1 MMSGGGESQQL
12 LGSRYRILRE
22 LGRGGFGY
30 TYLAEDVNRFNE
42 LCVLKEFFP
51 QVKDDASLQKAKQL
65 FEREAGVLY
74 QLNHPQIPRFR
85 ELLRVPTDTAG
96 QGRIFLVQDYV
107 EGPTYQELLETRLS
121 TGNRFSEVEVV
132 QLLQQVLPIL
142 DYLHSIGVIHRDV
155 APDNL
160 IQRNRDGLPV
170 LIDFGGVKQI
180 ASLVQQQV
188 GGGVV
193 PTRLGK
199 VGYAP
204 EEQLESGQVS
214 PSSDLYA
221 LAVTA
226 LVLLTGQ
233 PPDRLYD
240 RYTKRWR
247 WQEYVSL
254 TPRLTKVLD
263 RMLAARVGDRYSS
276 ATAVMSALTTPDI
289 YTPISPTPAGGNP
302 YEPTVAV
309 APGRGVAPSTIAP
322 SPAPVQK
329 AKRRRSRGA
338 NGCFQALFGLLVLLS
353 AMGLV
358 WWIAARW
365 QPLGPSPNG
374 NAGETAPPD
383 TTNPSGPG
391 NTVTGISREEQ
402 SRREALRRRQT
413 QLQVDNAFLVRVTDQ
428 LFFDQFPQ
436 MQGKTLSDRP
446 EDAAM
451 RAEWQGIANEVLDVA
466 ETHLSVEARRRL
478 GSYTASDREQWRQA
492 ANQRNV
498 GSRSVNDLA
507 DAKFA
512 FLFPQNAT
520 QNFIDQPIGQ
530 IWYGLADDRVRGLAK
545 GERLEEIRFEPGTF
559 NQSVRDRLEPGE
571 GQIYIINLT
580 AGQLFRLNLQAPAQS
595 TYLSLYVPSP
605 TEAIPFLLEDSRDR
619 TWSGELPQSGFYEIV
634 VVSTATTPFDYALDV
649 NASNVS
655 SAPTETQN

>member
-1 MMSGGGESQQL
+1 MTTGGSANQNL

-30 TYLAEDVNRFNE
+30 TYLAEDMNRFSE

-51 QVKDDASLQKAKQL
+51 QVNDDASLQKAKQL

-74 QLNHPQIPRFR
+74 QLNHPQIPQFR
-85 ELLRVPTDTAG
+85 ELLRVSPGAQG

-107 EGPTYQELLETRLS
+107 EGPTYQALLETRLS

-132 QLLQQVLPIL
+132 QLLLQVLPIL
-142 DYLHSIGVIHRDV
+142 DYLHGIGVIHRDI

-160 IQRNRDGLPV
+160 IQRNQDGLPV

-188 GGGVV
+188 SGGVM

-204 EEQLESGQVS
+204 EEQLETGQVS

-233 PPDRLYD
+233 PPDLLYD

-247 WQEYVSL
+247 WQEYVTL

-263 RMLAARVGDRYSS
+263 RMLAPKVGDRYSS
-276 ATAVMSALTTPDI
+276 AAAVLQALNSPDTYAPVSPVPGMSQ
-289 YTPISPTPAGGNP
+289 NP

-309 APGRGVAPSTIAP
+309 APGRGAMPPSTLAAP
-322 SPAPVQK
+322 PTPPAPR
-329 AKRRRSRGA
+329 KRRRSNNLG
-338 NGCFQALFGLLVLLS
+338 GCFQALLGLILLLGTI
-353 AMGLV
+353 GLV

-365 QPLGPSPNG
+365 QPDETDNTGT
-374 NAGETAPPD
+374 EETTAPPN
-383 TTNPSGPG
+383 TGGNITNA
-391 NTVTGISREEQ
+391 EQ
-402 SRREALRRRQT
+402 SRKENLRRRQT
-413 QLQVDNAFLVRVTDQ
+413 ALQVDNQYLVRVTDQ
-428 LFFDQFPQ
+428 LFFAQFPD

-446 EDAAM
+446 EDTDM
-451 RAEWQGIANEVLDVA
+451 RAAWDGIANEVLDVA
-466 ETHLSVEARRRL
+466 ENHLSGATRQRL
-478 GSYTASDREQWRQA
+478 GSYTAADREQWRRQV
-492 ANQRNV
+492 NQRYV
-498 GSRSVNDLA
+498 SSRTVNDLA

-512 FLFPQNAT
+512 YLYPQNAT

-530 IWYGLADDRVRGLAK
+530 IWHGLAADRARGIAK
-545 GERLEEIRFEPGTF
+545 GERLKEIQFDQGAF
-559 NQSVRDRLEPGE
+559 SQSVRGRLEPGE
-571 GQIYIINLT
+571 GQVYVINLA
-580 AGQLFRLNLQAPAQS
+580 AGQLMRLNLQAPAQS
-595 TYLSLYVPSP
+595 TQLSLYVPSP
-605 TEAIPFLLEDSRDR
+605 NDQVPFLLEDSRDR
-619 TWSGELPQSGFYEIV
+619 TWSGDLPQSGYYEIV
-634 VVSTATTPFDYALDV
+634 VVSTATKSIDYALDV
-649 NASNVS
+649 SADNVTS
-655 SAPTETQN
+655 TSTPAAPPENKN